1 MKFYF
6 CVFTQY
12 SYHTGEAIGKTC
24 CVVEAS
30 DKEEAKAKSY
40 ELCGN
45 DNSAL
50 SSVEKFNPSE
60 GYTHTIYR
68 SAFA

>member
-1 MKFYF
+1 MFLLSIA
-6 CVFTQY
+6 T
-12 SYHTGEAIGKTC
+12 TGEAIGKTC

-50 SSVEKFNPSE
+50 SSIEDFDTTN
-60 GYTHTIYR
+60 GYMLTIYR